1 MPGTRMNN
9 PRHKATSSDDWPV
22 ASTTGI
28 WGSASMNTIRGRH
41 VSFLP
46 GFTTLFRGVIGLAA
60 LATCCLAPPGAMAQD
75 ALRMDASIASPTPR
89 VPAAATA
96 PGAAADDAPT
106 VLQLGVGDTVNI
118 QVFGRPELATTT
130 YVSDD
135 GTVPVP
141 LAGPVQVAGL
151 SPAAAAQRVA
161 AALREGQF
169 LVNPQVTIILN
180 QLRSQQV
187 SVLGAVRSPARFPV
201 DSRLTV
207 FDLLAQA
214 GGVTENGA
222 DLIYLL
228 RPDKDGHITRYPID
242 LKGLSDGKRSLPLQ
256 TLRGGDVVY
265 VPRASQFYI
274 YGEVQSPNM
283 YRLEPGMTVL
293 QAISRSGGITQR
305 GSDSRIEIK
314 RRNADGGY
322 ETIRASLT
330 DKLQADDVVRVKE
343 RIF

>member
-1 MPGTRMNN
+1 MN
-9 PRHKATSSDDWPV
+9 
-22 ASTTGI
+22 I
-28 WGSASMNTIRGRH
+28 IRGKQ
-41 VSFLP
+41 VLFQP
-46 GFTTLFRGVIGLAA
+46 GFAALLRGVAGFVALAA
-60 LATCCLAPPGAMAQD
+60 CCLAPPGAVAEDTLKLD
-75 ALRMDASIASPTPR
+75 AAFSTAAPPAPTE
-89 VPAAATA
+89 T
-96 PGAAADDAPT
+96 AADAAT
-106 VLQLGVGDTVNI
+106 VLQLGPGDTVNI
-118 QVFGRPELATTT
+118 QVYGRPELGTTT

-135 GTVPVP
+135 GTIPVP

-151 SPAAAAQRVA
+151 SPAAASQRVA
-161 AALREGQF
+161 TALRDGQF

-187 SVLGAVRSPARFPV
+187 SVLGEVKSPARFPV
-201 DSRLTV
+201 DSKLSV

-222 DLIYLL
+222 DLIYLI
-228 RPDKDGHITRYPID
+228 RPDKDGHVARYPID
-242 LKGLSDGKRSLPLQ
+242 LKGLADGRRSIPVLSLH
-256 TLRGGDVVY
+256 GGDVVY

-274 YGEVQSPNM
+274 FGEVQAPNM

-314 RRNADGGY
+314 RRNADGVY

-330 DKLQADDVVRVKE
+330 DQLQADDVVRVKE

>member
-1 MPGTRMNN
+1 M
-9 PRHKATSSDDWPV
+9 
-22 ASTTGI
+22 
-28 WGSASMNTIRGRH
+28 
-41 VSFLP
+41 
-46 GFTTLFRGVIGLAA
+46 
-60 LATCCLAPPGAMAQD
+60 
-75 ALRMDASIASPTPR
+75 ASIASPAPSATAS
-89 VPAAATA
+89 AAAAAEPASDDTA
-96 PGAAADDAPT
+96 A

-135 GTVPVP
+135 GTIPVP

-151 SPAAAAQRVA
+151 SPAAASQRVA
-161 AALREGQF
+161 AALRNGQF

-201 DSRLTV
+201 DSKLTV

-228 RPDKDGHITRYPID
+228 RPDKDGHVSRYPID
-242 LKGLSDGKRSLPLQ
+242 LKGLTDDKRGIPVQ
-256 TLRGGDVVY
+256 TLHGGDVVF

-274 YGEVQSPNM
+274 FGEVQSPNM

-314 RRNADGGY
+314 RRNADGVY
-322 ETIRASLT
+322 ETIRASLN
-330 DKLQADDVVRVKE
+330 DQLQADDVVRVKE